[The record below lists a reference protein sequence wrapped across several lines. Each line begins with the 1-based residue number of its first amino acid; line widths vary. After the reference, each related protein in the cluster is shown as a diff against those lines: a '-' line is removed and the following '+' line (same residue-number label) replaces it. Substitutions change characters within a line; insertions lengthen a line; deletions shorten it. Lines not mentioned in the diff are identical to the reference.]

1 MTRLTVPLSTARA
14 LHLSAQGL
22 AKRRMKRASPPDVV
36 DCIRRMHLLQI
47 DTIHVV
53 ARSPY
58 LVLFSRLGDYDVR
71 WLDQALVNGDIFE
84 YWAHE
89 ACFIPREDYRLI
101 RPAMLSL
108 DGMGWK
114 YSADWYQ
121 QHQTDIEALLGHVHT
136 NGPVRATD
144 FEAKKPKDGDSG
156 WWEWKPEKRHLETL
170 FTRGELMVCQRE
182 NFHRIYDV
190 AERVLPEWDDAQH
203 AISAEAAKWE
213 MLCNSARAL
222 GVFRAAWLAD
232 YYRLR
237 RVDTKSVIS
246 QMLDTQQIV
255 PLRVDGLG
263 DDLYLHADLLP
274 AAQDGRLKA
283 THTTLLSP
291 FDPVVWDRRRAL
303 ELFNFDYRLEC
314 YTPEAKRQY
323 GYFVLPILQRGVL
336 TGRLD
341 AKLHRKQDVLELKA
355 IYLEQ
360 GVRLTDNKLA
370 ELQTAISR
378 FAQWQQARQ
387 VTVGHQPDVLRRF
400 WADGWAVEYPF

>member
-1 MTRLTVPLSTARA
+1 MTSPTVSLNTARA

-22 AKRRMKRASPPDVV
+22 AKRRMKRASQRDVV
-36 DCIRRMHLLQI
+36 DCIRRMQLLQI

-58 LVLFSRLGDYDVR
+58 LVLFSRLGEYSPQ
-71 WLDQALVNGDIFE
+71 WLDQALADGHIFE

-89 ACFIPREDYRLI
+89 ACFVPREDYRLL

-108 DGMGWK
+108 DNMAWK
-114 YSADWYQ
+114 YSAEWYQ
-121 QHQTDIEALLGHVHT
+121 QHRQDIEALLGYVRE

-144 FEAKKPKDGDSG
+144 FEARKTTSSG
-156 WWEWKPEKRHLETL
+156 WWDRKPEKRHLETL
-170 FTRGELMVCQRE
+170 FTRGELMICRRE

-190 AERVLPEWDDAQH
+190 AERVLPEWDDQQH
-203 AISAEAAKWE
+203 AISAEAARWE
-213 MLCNSARAL
+213 MLGNSARAL

-237 RVDTKSVIS
+237 QVDTKGAIS
-246 QMLDTQQIV
+246 RMLDEQQIV
-255 PLRVDGLG
+255 PLQVDSLG
-263 DDLYLHADLLP
+263 DDFYLHADLLP
-274 AAQDGRLKA
+274 AVQDARLKA

-291 FDPVVWDRRRAL
+291 LDPVVWDRRRAL

-341 AKLHRKQDVLELKA
+341 AKLHRKQGVLELKA

-360 GVRLTDNKLA
+360 GVRQTDNKLA
-370 ELQTAISR
+370 ELKTAISR
-378 FAQWQQARQ
+378 FAQWQQASQ

-400 WADGWAVEYPF
+400 WGDGWGG